1 MKLHIIRHVDFEDEG
16 AIAEWAAEKGH
27 SVSRTLLYKGETLP
41 AHDAYDLLVVMG
53 GPMNIY
59 EEKEYPFLAPEK
71 RFLKEAVLFGK
82 KVLGIC
88 LGAQLLA
95 DVLGGRVYKG
105 IREIGFHRIDL
116 AGGASQAKVFF
127 DFPDRFTAFHW
138 HGDTFHLPEGA
149 MHIASSAACFAQAFT
164 WKDRVVGLQFHLETT
179 PASMERL
186 IANCA
191 SEIEKREYVQTS
203 EEMRATVSELAGT
216 RILLWKLLDRLA
228 DL

>member
-1 MKLHIIRHVDFEDEG
+1 
-16 AIAEWAAEKGH
+16 
-27 SVSRTLLYKGETLP
+27 
-41 AHDAYDLLVVMG
+41 MG

-71 RFLKEAVLFGK
+71 RFLKEAALAGK

-95 DVLGGRVYKG
+95 DALGGKVFKG
-105 IREIGFHRIDL
+105 AREIGFHRVEL

-127 DFPDRFTAFHW
+127 DFPNQFTAFHW
-138 HGDTFHLPEGA
+138 HGDTFHMPDGA
-149 MHIASSAACFAQAFT
+149 LHVASSAATFAQAFT
-164 WKDRVVGLQFHLETT
+164 WKDRVIALQFHLETT

-191 SEIEKREYVQTS
+191 SEIEKREYVQTAD
-203 EEMRATVSELAGT
+203 EMRAKVSELAGA
-216 RILLWKLLDRLA
+216 RVLLRKLLDRLA
-228 DL
+228 SL